1 MAEKESPND
10 HLARH
15 DREISKIRNEKLIPV
30 TEKHAGLMRAQDK
43 SDLIHALGTRVW
55 ISEKTSVL
63 DLGPNNYETTW
74 NNLTD
79 TPVKENE
86 SATGSDAPYCE
97 IDVKYTSTSQG
108 IRKQIWFYASVT
120 GEVWYRNIHNS
131 NSGINNTP
139 RTWQLIEKR
148 VPLWSGSVSNVGST
162 ITLADSLANY
172 TRVEIGY
179 GALRRPERSDF
190 DLGGY
195 ITLHDFNMPSDD
207 SSLWT
212 AFYETVLSNNGN
224 KTMTITQA
232 SGILRNGSGIPSAD
246 TNKIAITS
254 IRGIR

>member
-15 DREISKIRNEKLIPV
+15 DRELSNIRNQFLQPV
-30 TEKHAGLMRAQDK
+30 TERRKGLMQPQDK
-43 SDLIHALGTRVW
+43 TDLIHALGMREW
-55 ISEKTSVL
+55 IYNKTSVF
-63 DLGPNNYETTW
+63 DLAEGHYETTW

-79 TPVKENE
+79 TPVPENE
-86 SATGSDAPYCE
+86 LIVDNPPYCE
-97 IDVKYTSTSQG
+97 IDVRLAISNGGT
-108 IRKQIWFYASVT
+108 RKQILFYSSST
-120 GEVWYRNIHNS
+120 GEMWYRNTHESPAGVND
-131 NSGINNTP
+131 TP
-139 RTWQLIEKR
+139 RLWRAFESRTL
-148 VPLWSGSVSNVGST
+148 LWSGNVSNVGST
-162 ITLADSLANY
+162 ITLSDSLANY

-207 SSLWT
+207 GLWT

-232 SGILRNGSGIPSAD
+232 TGILRNSSGIPSAD